1 MTATLL
7 TRFSQETAARLW
19 AEHANRALLSLE
31 DPRFLALAQHFLMGQ
46 ELSVRAIEL
55 LGAGW
60 TELKAGAA
68 NARFVL
74 LGRSSQELRF
84 VYSFDEQSA
93 ILTADAEELRL
104 NPEQLAALL
113 QGYSGTV

>member
-31 DPRFLALAQHFLMGQ
+31 DPRFLTLAQHFFMGK
-46 ELSVRAIEL
+46 ELTARATEL

-60 TELKAGAA
+60 SELKVGAG

-84 VYSFDEQSA
+84 IFSFDEQSA
-93 ILTADAEELRL
+93 LLTADTAELRL
-104 NPEQLAALL
+104 NPDQLATLL
-113 QGYSGTV
+113 